1 MHRHHHG
8 SKVVGIEHGRSCF
21 FFLDPF
27 VAAEQFESMAEV
39 VQIFTFRR
47 IDNANSFQ
55 RHIEPLCG
63 CLDGRSVAEQD
74 RGAQSERIKLARS
87 LEDARLRPFRKD
99 DPFRMPL
106 KLLDRTATNS
116 ASWSTASSA
125 KIPSKISSIAPPCP
139 SKKTKPSSKTQNSGT
154 SSNPP
159 NRSLEKFYRRQERK
173 LRGL

>member
-39 VQIFTFRR
+39 VQIFTLRR

-99 DPFRMPL
+99 DPFGMPL
-106 KLLDRTATNS
+106 KLLDQTANKSHAQTTNIWKGKLES
-116 ASWSTASSA
+116 LLCDKLTFSTLV
-125 KIPSKISSIAPPCP
+125 IACKAPL
-139 SKKTKPSSKTQNSGT
+139 NFAG
-154 SSNPP
+154 
-159 NRSLEKFYRRQERK
+159 
-173 LRGL
+173 